1 MIDELID
8 YRRNRAKETLMDAEQ
23 LFNSGSLFSVVNRI
37 YYAMFY
43 EVSALLLTKD
53 LSSPKHSG
61 VKSLFN
67 REFIKTGKVS
77 IESGRLFARIFEF
90 RQKGDYEDF
99 VSFEA
104 DKVKEWLDNAKIFI
118 SELEELIGKNK
129 APFRRNFNWVT

>member
-1 MIDELID
+1 MMNELVD
-8 YRRNRAKETLMDAEQ
+8 YRRKRAKETLDDAGQ
-23 LFNSGSLFSVVNRI
+23 LFNLGSLFSAVNRI

-43 EVSALLLTKD
+43 EVIAILLTKG

-67 REFIKTGKVS
+67 REFVKTGKVS
-77 IESGRLFARIFEF
+77 IESGRLFARMFDF

-104 DKVKEWLDNAKIFI
+104 DKVKEWLDDAKLFI
-118 SELEELIGKNK
+118 KELEDLID
-129 APFRRNFNWVT
+129 REED

>member
-1 MIDELID
+1 MTNELVD
-8 YRRNRAKETLMDAEQ
+8 YRRKRAKETLEDAEQ
-23 LFNSGSLFSVVNRI
+23 LFNLGSLFSAVNRI

-43 EVSALLLTKD
+43 EVIALLLTKN

-67 REFIKTGKVS
+67 QEFVKSGEVS
-77 IESGRLFARIFEF
+77 IESGRLFSRMFDF

-104 DKVKEWLDNAKIFI
+104 DKVKEWLDDAKLFI
-118 SELEELIGKNK
+118 KELEELIDKL
-129 APFRRNFNWVT
+129 